1 MSHGFVLLSKYVILS
16 LCTSHSLNSE
26 FMFLHMLKR
35 VDCPLRVGER
45 LLPQVEE
52 FKYLR
57 VLSPGEKKKEQVIE
71 RWIRAALAVMQMLN

>member
-1 MSHGFVLLSKYVILS
+1 
-16 LCTSHSLNSE
+16 
-26 FMFLHMLKR
+26 MLKR

-57 VLSPGEKKKEQVIE
+57 VLSPCEKKKEQVIE